1 MSDLYFIKEKQAL
14 KIKKVEGKFSESE
27 IEDFIHSNSE
37 VLIGRKLLF
46 IGKQVITE
54 TGKRIDLLA
63 IDSIGRLIVIELKKG
78 IAPREMMAQ
87 ILDYSSWLI
96 KLSERQLEEIARN
109 HFKKF
114 NVHFNSLLEGFEKTF
129 KSGLPSRFGH
139 TIVNVLFAQ
148 DFPQDLINSTQY
160 LVNNGTPIYLIKFD
174 YYDHPDKGLFLLVDN
189 ITGEENELVEIE
201 ETQLTTKSY
210 KPPLVTPKNKE
221 YRKIINELADFLENK
236 YGDWMESLDYE
247 IKYKNQTYQRQDGT
261 ITSVRTVWRMHKKY
275 FNLEFGIYSKD
286 NYTVPDAKSDGFLAR
301 ILFDEEAVR
310 DKIEILS
317 SNLQQL
323 GYEKKEQSKGY
334 RRYAKL
340 FIDSAGSNL
349 FELESEKIKE
359 VADSEME
366 KIKPV
371 LEDLFK
377 HN

>member
-1 MSDLYFIKEKQAL
+1 MSDLYFIKEKQAA
-14 KIKKVEGKFSESE
+14 KIKRVEGKFSESE
-27 IEDFIHSNSE
+27 IEEFIFANSE

-63 IDSIGRLIVIELKKG
+63 IDAFCKLIVIELKKG

-114 NVHFNSLLEGFEKTF
+114 NIKFNSLLDGFEKTF
-129 KSGLPSRFGH
+129 KIGLPPRFGH
-139 TIVNVLFAQ
+139 TIVNILFAQ

-174 YYDHPDKGLFLLVDN
+174 YYEHPEKGLFLLVDN
-189 ITGEENELVEIE
+189 ITGEENELEEIE
-201 ETQLTTKSY
+201 ETHLTTKLS

-221 YRKIINELADFLENK
+221 YRKIINELADFLEDK
-236 YGDWMESLDYE
+236 YGDWMESFDYE

-275 FNLEFGIYSKD
+275 FNLAFGIFSKD
-286 NYTVPDAKSDGFLAR
+286 NYTVPDAKSDGFLVR
-301 ILFDEEAVR
+301 ILFNEEAVS
-310 DKIEILS
+310 DKIENF
-317 SNLQQL
+317 SNNLKQL

-340 FIDSAGSNL
+340 FLDSDGNNL

-359 VADSEME
+359 AATIEME

-371 LEDLFK
+371 IENLFK
-377 HN
+377 